1 MSKKEVAKDFPMLY
15 LLVPI
20 KAQELRSKVSI
31 EALPVPEASVQP
43 GQTSYDTMVDTTD
56 ASPSVDLSYET
67 EVA

>member
-31 EALPVPEASVQP
+31 EALPTPDASVQP
-43 GQTSYDTMVDTTD
+43 DQPSYDTKVETTD
-56 ASPSVDLSYET
+56 ASPSVGLSYET